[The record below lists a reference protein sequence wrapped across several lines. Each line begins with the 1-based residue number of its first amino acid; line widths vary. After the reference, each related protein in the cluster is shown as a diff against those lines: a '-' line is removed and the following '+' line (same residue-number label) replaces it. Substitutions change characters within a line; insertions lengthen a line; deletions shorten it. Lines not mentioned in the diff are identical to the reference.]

1 MADKKYFVLMQN
13 GKDTA
18 QVFHSKQPRGAAL
31 KAASRGVTDIH
42 LRERGTNRVHV
53 LLDVEPG
60 SEYSVHARVSSLPFV
75 KDAQVL
81 FGDHDMI
88 LKIEA
93 ETMGEIAKLVVDSI
107 RSVEGVINTKT
118 LACAEL

>member
-1 MADKKYFVLMQN
+1 MGLSTRY
-13 GKDTA
+13 
-18 QVFHSKQPRGAAL
+18 
-31 KAASRGVTDIH
+31 
-42 LRERGTNRVHV
+42 V

-60 SEYSVHARVSSLPFV
+60 TEYSVFEEASSLAFV
-75 KDAQVL
+75 SDAQVL

-93 ETMGEIAKLVVDSI
+93 DSMGEIAKLVVDSV
-107 RSVEGVINTKT
+107 RSIEGVTNTKT

>member
-1 MADKKYFVLMQN
+1 MINSYRP
-13 GKDTA
+13 
-18 QVFHSKQPRGAAL
+18 H
-31 KAASRGVTDIH
+31 
-42 LRERGTNRVHV
+42 REHVSTGYV

-60 SEYSVHARVSSLPFV
+60 SEYSVHQRVSSLPFV

-118 LACAEL
+118 LACSEL

>member
-1 MADKKYFVLMQN
+1 MYPSY
-13 GKDTA
+13 
-18 QVFHSKQPRGAAL
+18 VFLQKLGNFNRLQPFPQSMSTGY
-31 KAASRGVTDIH
+31 
-42 LRERGTNRVHV
+42 V

-60 SEYSVHARVSSLPFV
+60 SEYSVFEKASSLPFV
-75 KDAQVL
+75 SDAQVL

-93 ETMGEIAKLVVDSI
+93 ESMGEIAKMVVDSV
-107 RSVEGVINTKT
+107 RSIDGVINTKT

>member
-1 MADKKYFVLMQN
+1 MIPPHCPHPKHVSTGY
-13 GKDTA
+13 
-18 QVFHSKQPRGAAL
+18 
-31 KAASRGVTDIH
+31 
-42 LRERGTNRVHV
+42 V

-60 SEYSVHARVSSLPFV
+60 SEHSVYAQASSLPFV
-75 KDAQVL
+75 SDAEVL

-93 ETMGEIAKLVVDSI
+93 ESMGEIAKLVVDSI
-107 RSVEGVINTKT
+107 RSIEGVTNTKT

>member
-1 MADKKYFVLMQN
+1 MSTGY
-13 GKDTA
+13 
-18 QVFHSKQPRGAAL
+18 
-31 KAASRGVTDIH
+31 
-42 LRERGTNRVHV
+42 V

-60 SEYSVHARVSSLPFV
+60 TEYAVFEEASSLAFV
-75 KDAQVL
+75 SDAQVL

-93 ETMGEIAKLVVDSI
+93 DSMGEIAKLVVDSV
-107 RSVEGVINTKT
+107 RSIEGVTNTKT

>member
-1 MADKKYFVLMQN
+1 MNVSSGF
-13 GKDTA
+13 
-18 QVFHSKQPRGAAL
+18 
-31 KAASRGVTDIH
+31 
-42 LRERGTNRVHV
+42 V

-60 SEYSVHARVSSLPFV
+60 SEHSVYEKASSLPFV
-75 KDAQVL
+75 SDAQVL

-93 ETMGEIAKLVVDSI
+93 ESMGEIAKLVVDSI
-107 RSVEGVINTKT
+107 RSIRGVTNTKT

>member
-1 MADKKYFVLMQN
+1 MINLPLPPPGHVSSGY
-13 GKDTA
+13 
-18 QVFHSKQPRGAAL
+18 
-31 KAASRGVTDIH
+31 
-42 LRERGTNRVHV
+42 V

-60 SEYSVHARVSSLPFV
+60 SEYSVFEQASSLPFV
-75 KDAQVL
+75 SDAQVL

-93 ETMGEIAKLVVDSI
+93 DSMGEIAKLVVDSI
-107 RSVEGVINTKT
+107 RSIEGVTNTKT

>member
-1 MADKKYFVLMQN
+1 MINSYRPYPIDVSTGY
-13 GKDTA
+13 
-18 QVFHSKQPRGAAL
+18 
-31 KAASRGVTDIH
+31 
-42 LRERGTNRVHV
+42 V

-60 SEYSVHARVSSLPFV
+60 SEYSVHEKVSSLTFV

-93 ETMGEIAKLVVDSI
+93 ETMGEIARLVVDSI